1 MLLRIRATSL
11 YMLLALTLL
20 FAMASPAYASPAGT
34 QATASAKM
42 DAVLVLDV
50 SKSMNSSD
58 PDNLGSEAMK
68 MFIDMLSVQG
78 DRVGIVAFTDRIER
92 EKAMLSIQTQADKD
106 TLKSFIDQLDRGT
119 YTDTSVG
126 LTAAMQ
132 QLRDGADP
140 DHEPL
145 IILFTDG
152 NNDYDPSTG
161 RTAADSD
168 QEKAAALQQAQDHGI
183 PVYAIGLNANGALN
197 SDVLAE
203 ISEQTGGKS
212 FATDT
217 ADDLPRILSEIF
229 ASHQELNIVP
239 VDSFTAD
246 GNVRDIPIQV
256 PNANVLEANISVMS
270 SQPVEARL
278 LDPGGAEVAIPSDE
292 VLLTRSSSYSLIKL
306 LRPAEGEWTLQI
318 KGVPQDRIDINLIF
332 TYDLEL
338 AIDPP
343 AQTNYAPGDEVTITA
358 SLVSGGQPLQ
368 DAGQYS
374 NMTAVM
380 YVKDIDTGQTEEAAM
395 TASGPHF
402 EGVYTLPEAHDYE
415 IVVRA
420 EEASFYRES
429 PPVTISAKAGAAGET
444 PPPLAGE
451 EDKPFPV
458 VPLIL
463 GILGAAIAGAAIFFL
478 ARYLKQANR
487 GFVGQLVLEIRDE
500 NTGDKSHPQYK
511 KLNLFKGKFHLH
523 QLLQLAPELKETE
536 RIVFRPGSNDRLVL
550 QNGSGS
556 TIERSGRAVD
566 AAKGVELKNGDR
578 VTVVLSQ
585 TDKTISIEYIV

>member
-1 MLLRIRATSL
+1 MPIRIRATYL
-11 YMLLALTLL
+11 YMLLVLAMLLTI
-20 FAMASPAYASPAGT
+20 AAPAHASPATPQAG
-34 QATASAKM
+34 ASARM
-42 DAVLVLDV
+42 DAVLLLDV

-58 PDNLGSEAMK
+58 PSNIGNEAMK
-68 MFIDMLSVQG
+68 LFIDMLSVQG
-78 DRVGIVAFTDRIER
+78 DKVGIVAYTDRIER
-92 EKAMLSIQTQADKD
+92 EKAMLSIQSQADKE

-152 NNDYDPSTG
+152 NNDYDPNTG

-168 QEKAAALQQAQDHGI
+168 QEKAAALQLAQDSGI
-183 PVYAIGLNANGALN
+183 PVYTIGLNANGSLN
-197 SDVLAE
+197 SDVLAD
-203 ISEQTGGKS
+203 IADQTGGLS
-212 FATDT
+212 FSTNT
-217 ADDLPRILSEIF
+217 AEDLPRILSEIF

-246 GNVRDIPIQV
+246 GNVRDIPIEV

-278 LDPGGAEVAIPSDE
+278 LDPDGNEIAIPSDE
-292 VLLTRSSSYSLIKL
+292 VLLTRSASYSLIKL

-338 AIDPP
+338 AIDPL
-343 AQTNYAPGDEVTITA
+343 AQSSYSPGDEVTITA

-368 DAGQYS
+368 DASQYS

-380 YVKDIDTGQTEEAAM
+380 HVKDIDTDQTEEVTM
-395 TASGPHF
+395 TVNGAQF
-402 EGVYTLPEAHDYE
+402 EGTYTLDEAHDYE
-415 IVVRA
+415 IFVRA
-420 EEASFYRES
+420 EESSFYRES
-429 PPVTISAKAGAAGET
+429 SPVTVSAKGGAAGET
-444 PPPLAGE
+444 PPLAGE
-451 EDKPFPV
+451 EESSFPLL
-458 VPLIL
+458 PLIG
-463 GILGAAIAGAAIFFL
+463 GIIGGLLVAGYFL
-478 ARYLKQANR
+478 MRYLKQANR
-487 GFVGQLVLEIRDE
+487 GFVGQFVLEIRDE
-500 NTGDKSHPQYK
+500 ATGDKSHPQYK
-511 KLNLFKGKFHLH
+511 KLNVFKGKFNLH
-523 QLLQLAPELKETE
+523 QLLQLAPEMKETE
-536 RIVFRPGSNDRLVL
+536 RIVFRHGKNDRLLL

-566 AAKGVELKNGDR
+566 ATKGIELKNGDR
-578 VTVVLSQ
+578 VTVVLQ
-585 TDKTISIEYIV
+585 QVDKTISIEYIV